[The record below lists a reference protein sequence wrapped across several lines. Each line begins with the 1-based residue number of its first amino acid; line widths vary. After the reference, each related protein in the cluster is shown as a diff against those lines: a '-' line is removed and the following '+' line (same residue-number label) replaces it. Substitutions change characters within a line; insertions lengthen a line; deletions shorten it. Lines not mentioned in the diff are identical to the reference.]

1 MDILFWSGGK
11 DSYLALEFYRQQFGR
26 ERPLKLLTTFEEER
40 EIVPHQNIP
49 VKNIKKQAEKL
60 KLELILVPLPKNCPN
75 DLYLDNIQQALD
87 GQEESVE
94 RLVFGDWRLEDIRE
108 WREREFGEMGY
119 ECLFPIWGKSL
130 NDLLPV
136 LILKPVE
143 ITISAVKKEFE
154 QYIRVS
160 ETYDQAFVRTLPE
173 EIDPMGENG
182 EFHTEV
188 IFRDLEEK
196 VV

>member
-11 DSYLALEFYRQQFGR
+11 DSYLALEIYRR
-26 ERPLKLLTTFEEER
+26 EYRKRPLKLLTTFEEER
-40 EIVPHQNIP
+40 EIVPYQNIP
-49 VKNIKKQAEKL
+49 VENIKKQAEEL

-75 DLYLDNIQQALD
+75 EEYLKRV
-87 GQEESVE
+87 EEAFEEQKEPVE
-94 RLVFGDWRLEDIRE
+94 RLIFGDWRLADIRE
-108 WREREFGEMGY
+108 WREKEFGRRGY
-119 ECLFPIWGKSL
+119 ECLFPIWER
-130 NDLLPV
+130 NIHDLLSI

-143 ITISAVKKEFE
+143 IRISSVGEDFE
-154 QYIRVS
+154 KYIRVG
-160 ETYDQAFVRTLPE
+160 ETYDLGFVRTLPE

-188 IFRDLEEK
+188 IFRDLRDK